1 MPDTLYTARLL
12 LRPWT
17 AEDDELLVT
26 LSARPEMVRF
36 IADGS
41 VFSRERAL
49 QIAARAREHW
59 AQHGFGWRVAQA
71 RDDGLPVGFAA
82 LNFAAKGSGLAVGE
96 YEIGWW
102 IAPEAQGQGLARE
115 AAAAVRDDAF
125 TSLEAPTVV
134 ARIQPGNAASV
145 AVASAIG
152 LAREA
157 DSRTREGI
165 EIAVFR
171 GTRS

>member
-1 MPDTLYTARLL
+1 VPDTLYTARLF

-17 AEDDELLVT
+17 EEDDELLVT

-41 VFSRERAL
+41 VFSSERAL
-49 QIAARAREHW
+49 EIAAQAREHW
-59 AQHGFGWRVAQA
+59 ARHGFGWRVAQA
-71 RDDGLPVGFAA
+71 RDDGRPVGFAA
-82 LNFAAKGSGLAVGE
+82 LNFAAEGSGLAVGE

-115 AAAAVRDDAF
+115 SAAAVRDDAF
-125 TSLEAPTVV
+125 TSLEAPSVV
-134 ARIQPGNAASV
+134 ARIQPANAASL
-145 AVASAIG
+145 AVAGAIG
-152 LAREA
+152 LVREA
-157 DSRTREGI
+157 NGRTHDGI
-165 EIAVFR
+165 EIAIFR